1 MKFKMI
7 KYTLTPKLLLLM
19 WISQNSGEHL
29 AYEELVV
36 TGFQHNQLDIYYLT
50 TLKFASL
57 SDQFIFILSV
67 A

>member
-1 MKFKMI
+1 
-7 KYTLTPKLLLLM
+7 M

-36 TGFQHNQLDIYYLT
+36 TGFQHDQSDIDFLT
-50 TLKFASL
+50 TRKFASL
-57 SDQFIFILSV
+57 SDQFAFILSV

>member
-1 MKFKMI
+1 
-7 KYTLTPKLLLLM
+7 M

-36 TGFQHNQLDIYYLT
+36 TGFQHDQLDIYYLT
-50 TLKFASL
+50 TRKFASL
-57 SDQFIFILSV
+57 SDQFVFILSV